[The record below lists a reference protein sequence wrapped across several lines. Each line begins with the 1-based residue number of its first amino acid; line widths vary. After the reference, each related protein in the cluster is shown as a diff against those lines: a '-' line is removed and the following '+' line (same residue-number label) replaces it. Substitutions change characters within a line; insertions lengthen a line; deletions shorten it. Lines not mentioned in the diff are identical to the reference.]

1 MYIPMDKWIIIP
13 ALALL
18 VLLPGCVV
26 PVPDQEISFP
36 SSIELQNLARK
47 ESRLAVHPGI
57 SGKTPF
63 WNTHADRFIY
73 APAFDIPET
82 ESAQNYR
89 FSILQDGGSDTLSF
103 IAEKPWAPLSAVWDK
118 VETGS
123 VKLLVE
129 ALNNGNVIAKTGEME
144 FYRAS
149 PYRGPY
155 YTKDMDYTESAGKL
169 FRYLYQAP
177 YIQYWEKQGKPDP
190 DYGLYGYPAKMFSAV
205 VSGMLIFSELTD
217 DQWEME
223 TAIRIAQNAADYLIL
238 ISEPGGRPL
247 EYFPPTYAGPIFAD
261 MDNEYRG
268 ESLAD
273 RMMLIYP
280 VSAGQVYLDLFNMTG
295 DRKYF
300 DAALRIAETYRKI
313 QLENGTWPLMVY
325 LENGEPVTG
334 NYVVP
339 TGVIGFLD
347 RISEEYDHPGF
358 SGCATRAQEW
368 IGENLVR
375 DFNWEGQF
383 EDQKPAD
390 KYKNLS
396 KGQACSYALRL
407 FDSAD
412 QDSSLISE
420 AEELIRFAEDQ
431 FVIWE
436 NPLVGDYWGIKSED
450 WITPCVLEQ
459 YNFYTPV
466 NTSSAS
472 MIEVYRTAYDKTGKI
487 LYLAKALDL
496 ANALLYVQDPGSG
509 HYPTYL
515 VTNLLDQEGWINCMV
530 YTART
535 ILELDKYL
543 MKISP
548 DKEILLPGS
557 G

>member
-1 MYIPMDKWIIIP
+1 MDNRIIRSI
-13 ALALL
+13 LALS
-18 VLLPGCVV
+18 VLLPGCVR
-26 PVPDQEISFP
+26 PVQDQDISFP
-36 SSIELQNLARK
+36 SPIELQHLARQ
-47 ESRLAVHPGI
+47 ESKHAVHPGI
-57 SGKTPF
+57 PGKTPF
-63 WNTHADRFIY
+63 WNAHAERFIY
-73 APAFDIPET
+73 APAFDFPES

-89 FSILQDGGSDTLSF
+89 FSILREGGSDTLSF
-103 IAEKPWAPLSAVWDK
+103 IAEKPWVTLSPVWDN

-123 VKLLVE
+123 VELLVE
-129 ALNNGNVIAKTGEME
+129 ALNNDQVIAISGEKK

-155 YTKDMDYTESAGKL
+155 HVKDLDYTESAEKL

-177 YIQYWEKQGKPDP
+177 YIQYWEKHGRPDP

-217 DQWEME
+217 DPLEKE
-223 TAIRIAQNAADYLIL
+223 TAIRIAMKAADYLIR
-238 ISEPGGRPL
+238 ISEPGGSPL
-247 EYFPPTYAGPIFAD
+247 EYFPPTYTGPIYAD
-261 MDNEYRG
+261 MENEYRG

-280 VSAGQVYLDLFNMTG
+280 ASAGEVYLDLYNKTG
-295 DRKYF
+295 DNKYF
-300 DAALRIAETYRKI
+300 DTALRIAETYRKI
-313 QLENGTWPLMVY
+313 QLENGTWYLMVY
-325 LENGEPVTG
+325 LMDGAPVTG

-339 TGVIGFLD
+339 TGVTGFLD
-347 RISEEYDHPGF
+347 RISEEYGQSGF
-358 SGCATRAQEW
+358 SGYANKALEW
-368 IGENLVR
+368 MEENLVK

-390 KYKNLS
+390 RYKNLS
-396 KGQACSYALRL
+396 KGQACSYAMRL
-407 FDSAD
+407 LDAVD
-412 QDSSLISE
+412 QDSSLMSE

-431 FVIWE
+431 FVIWD
-436 NPLVGDYWGIKSED
+436 NPVAGDYWGIKSED

-472 MIEVYRTAYDKTGKI
+472 MINVYLTAFDKTGKI

-496 ANALLYVQDPGSG
+496 ANTLLHVQDPVSG

-535 ILELDKYL
+535 ILEMDQYL
-543 MKISP
+543 NKISP
-548 DKEILLPGS
+548 DKEILLPES
-557 G
+557 SK

>member
-1 MYIPMDKWIIIP
+1 MDKRII
-13 ALALL
+13 LSVWVLL
-18 VLLPGCVV
+18 VLLPGCGG
-26 PVPDQEISFP
+26 PVPDRAIAFPISL
-36 SSIELQNLARK
+36 ELQNLALM
-47 ESRLAVHPGI
+47 ESRIAVHPGVP
-57 SGKTPF
+57 GKTPF
-63 WNTHADRFIY
+63 WNTHAERFIY
-73 APAFDIPET
+73 APAFDFPET
-82 ESAQNYR
+82 ESSGEYR
-89 FSILQDGGSDTLSF
+89 FSILQQGSGDTLSF
-103 IAEKPWAPLSAVWDK
+103 IAEKPWVPLSPVWDK
-118 VETGS
+118 VETGP

-129 ALNNGNVIAKTGEME
+129 TLNNGQVIARSGERE

-155 YTKDMDYTESAGKL
+155 HAKDMDYSESARRL

-177 YIQYWEKQGKPDP
+177 YILYWETHGKPDP

-217 DQWEME
+217 DPLEKE
-223 TAIRIAQNAADYLIL
+223 TAIRIAVNAADYLIR
-238 ISEPGGRPL
+238 ISEPTDKPL
-247 EYFPPTYAGPIFAD
+247 QYFPPTYTGPIYAD
-261 MDNEYRG
+261 MKNEYRA

-280 VSAGQVYLDLFNMTG
+280 AVAGQVYLDLFDATG
-295 DRKYF
+295 NQKYF

-313 QLENGTWPLMVY
+313 QLENGTWHLLVY
-325 LENGEPVTG
+325 LEDGASVSG
-334 NYVVP
+334 NFVVP

-347 RISEEYDHPGF
+347 RISEEYGHTGF
-358 SGCATRAQEW
+358 SGCASRALAWME
-368 IGENLVR
+368 ENLVR

-383 EDQKPAD
+383 EDQQPAD
-390 KYKNLS
+390 RYKNLS

-407 FDSAD
+407 LDSAD
-412 QDSSLISE
+412 QDSSLVSE

-436 NPLVGDYWGIKSED
+436 DPLPGDYWGIKSED

-472 MIEVYRTAYDKTGKI
+472 MIEVYRKAYDKTGKI

-496 ANALLYVQDPGSG
+496 ANTLLHVQDPGSG

-515 VTNLLDQEGWINCMV
+515 VNNLLDQEGWINCMV

-535 ILELDKYL
+535 ILELDRYL
-543 MKISP
+543 NDISP
-548 DKEILLPGS
+548 GKALLLPLQ
-557 G
+557 